1 MDIALIGGIL
11 LGAIALVG
19 GFMMEGGEVGALIV
33 VTAGVIVFGGTAG
46 AVIASF
52 PMSELKKVPAIVK
65 VALLGKDAEPIGII
79 DLIVQLATRAR
90 REGLLAIEPE
100 IDRVEHPY
108 LRKGLQM
115 IVDGTD
121 PSVVKN
127 SMELSIYNTE
137 QRHKMGA
144 NVFESAGGYAP
155 TMGIIGTVMGLVLV
169 LSNLEEPETLGHS
182 IAVAFI
188 ATLYGVASA
197 NVVWLPIASKLK
209 NKSKNETMIMEMMME
224 GVLAIQEGQN
234 PKLIQARLTNF
245 LRSQQEAGYKG
256 VNANE

>member
-1 MDIALIGGIL
+1 MD
-11 LGAIALVG
+11 IALVG
-19 GFMMEGGEVGALIV
+19 GLLLGVISLIVAFVLEGGEVGALIV
-33 VTAGVIVFGGTAG
+33 GTAALIVFGGTAG
-46 AVIASF
+46 AVMASF
-52 PMSELKKVPAIVK
+52 SMSELKKVPSVVK

-100 IDRVEHPY
+100 IDKVEHPY

-137 QRHKMGA
+137 QRHKVGA
-144 NVFESAGGYAP
+144 SVFEAAGGYSP
-155 TMGIIGTVMGLVLV
+155 TMGIIGTVMGLVHV
-169 LSNLEEPETLGHS
+169 LSNLSEPETLGPS

-197 NVVWLPIASKLK
+197 NVLWLPIASKLK
-209 NKSKNETMIMEMMME
+209 NRNKSEAIIMEMMME

-245 LRSQQEAGYKG
+245 LRSKDEAAYAG
-256 VNANE
+256 VSANE